1 MLFRNTKTGNILSV
15 LDELT
20 KQLMDR
26 SPIYERVEKPAPA
39 KAAKPAK
46 ALKAEKEP
54 AKKPTRKKAADKAE

>member
-1 MLFRNTKTGNILSV
+1 MLFRNIKTGNILSV

-46 ALKAEKEP
+46 APKTDKEP